1 MSKEEA
7 NDVVADD
14 EEMTYEKAL
23 EIRKKSSYIAAV
35 LLVIVSILKIVSI
48 SDGHKLQSMIMS
60 FYFLGIG
67 LVIVAV
73 EYEVGAF

>member
-7 NDVVADD
+7 NEAVAED

-23 EIRKKSSYIAAV
+23 DYRKKSSYLAAV

-48 SDGHKLQSMIMS
+48 GTGHKLQSLIMS

-73 EYEVGAF
+73 EYVVGAF